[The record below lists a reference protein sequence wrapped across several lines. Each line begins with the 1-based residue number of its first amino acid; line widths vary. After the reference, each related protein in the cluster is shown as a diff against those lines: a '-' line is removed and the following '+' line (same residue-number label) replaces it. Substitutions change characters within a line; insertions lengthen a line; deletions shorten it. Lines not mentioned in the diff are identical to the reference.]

1 MCLCAEFPGGFTAVL
16 LGRFAR
22 ESTLFG
28 CHRQRPEASSRHLTK
43 NNNNNQTGYR
53 GRRVREV
60 ASVEELSSS
69 IGTELYA
76 YWERKRGSRRMPSRA
91 DIDPA
96 DLKRILP
103 SILIAKIDRERVRYT
118 LVGTRCVAHAGM
130 DYTGHY
136 LDEIDFTC
144 DFDTDWHEAYR
155 VLMRERR
162 PIFGIV
168 KTFLKDNRVCEL
180 AEVLLPLSD
189 DGETVTHC
197 IAIED
202 ARLGLRDVED
212 LMPARLA
219 LKQSA

>member
-1 MCLCAEFPGGFTAVL
+1 M
-16 LGRFAR
+16 
-22 ESTLFG
+22 
-28 CHRQRPEASSRHLTK
+28 
-43 NNNNNQTGYR
+43 
-53 GRRVREV
+53 REV

-76 YWERKRGSRRMPSRA
+76 YWERKRGTRRMPSRA

-103 SILIAKIDRERVRYT
+103 NIILARIDHDGRVRFT

-130 DYTGHY
+130 DYTNHY
-136 LDEIDFTC
+136 LDELDFSC
-144 DFDTDWHEAYR
+144 DFDTDWHEIYR
-155 VLMRERR
+155 VAQRERR
-162 PIFGIV
+162 PVLGIV
-168 KTFLKDNRVCEL
+168 KSFLKDNRVCEL

-202 ARLGLRDVED
+202 ARLGVHDVED

-219 LKQSA
+219 LRQIA

>member
-1 MCLCAEFPGGFTAVL
+1 
-16 LGRFAR
+16 
-22 ESTLFG
+22 
-28 CHRQRPEASSRHLTK
+28 
-43 NNNNNQTGYR
+43 
-53 GRRVREV
+53 VREV
-60 ASVEELSSS
+60 AKVEELASS

-76 YWERKRGSRRMPSRA
+76 YWERKRGARRMPSRA

-103 SILIAKIDRERVRYT
+103 NIILTKIDRDGRVRYT
-118 LVGTRCVAHAGM
+118 LVGTRCVAHAAM
-130 DYTGHY
+130 DYTNHY
-136 LDEIDFTC
+136 LDELDFTC
-144 DFDTDWHEAYR
+144 DVGTDWHEVYR
-155 VLMRERR
+155 ILYRERR

-189 DGETVTHC
+189 DGETVSHC

-202 ARLGLRDVED
+202 ARLGLHDVED

-219 LKQSA
+219 LRQIA

>member
-1 MCLCAEFPGGFTAVL
+1 
-16 LGRFAR
+16 
-22 ESTLFG
+22 
-28 CHRQRPEASSRHLTK
+28 
-43 NNNNNQTGYR
+43 
-53 GRRVREV
+53 VREV

-69 IGTELYA
+69 IGSELYA

-103 SILIAKIDRERVRYT
+103 SILLAKIDRETRRVRYT

-144 DFDTDWHEAYR
+144 DFDTDWHETYR
-155 VLMRERR
+155 TLAREKR

>member
-1 MCLCAEFPGGFTAVL
+1 M
-16 LGRFAR
+16 
-22 ESTLFG
+22 
-28 CHRQRPEASSRHLTK
+28 
-43 NNNNNQTGYR
+43 
-53 GRRVREV
+53 REV
-60 ASVEELSSS
+60 ASVEEISSS

-76 YWERKRGSRRMPSRA
+76 YWERKRGARRMPSRA

-103 SILIAKIDRERVRYT
+103 NIILAKIDRDGRVRFT
-118 LVGTRCVAHAGM
+118 LVGTRCVAYSAM
-130 DYTGHY
+130 DYTNHY
-136 LDEIDFTC
+136 LDELDFGC
-144 DFDTDWHEAYR
+144 DLETNWHEIYR
-155 VLMRERR
+155 TLHRERR
-162 PIFGIV
+162 PIFGLV
-168 KTFLKDNRVCEL
+168 RTFLKDTRTCEL

-219 LKQSA
+219 LRQSA